1 MNGVQEPLQN
11 VVNSSVYSHIMG
23 SACRQCGR
31 TLTLTRNVLL
41 HAGWCTYVCMYVL
54 VPVVNVLADMHLLP
68 SYCCCRA
75 AAPEIRVRSELI

>member
-1 MNGVQEPLQN
+1 MLLIHRFIRILWAQRADNVAGRSLSLGMSFCMLAGVR
-11 VVNSSVYSHIMG
+11 M
-23 SACRQCGR
+23 
-31 TLTLTRNVLL
+31 
-41 HAGWCTYVCMYVL
+41 YVCMYVL

>member
-1 MNGVQEPLQN
+1 MLLIHRFIRILWAQRADNVAGRSLSLGMSFCMLAGVR
-11 VVNSSVYSHIMG
+11 ICM
-23 SACRQCGR
+23 C
-31 TLTLTRNVLL
+31 TRN
-41 HAGWCTYVCMYVL
+41 